1 MYEQTASLVQQL
13 KARLLAVARR
23 LTLAHLFYGLLLI
36 LVAGGSIWLFLT
48 ALEAWLW
55 LPTVLRTGLLVLF
68 CLGLVA
74 GIGWYLI
81 RPLVQP
87 PDEATVAKRIGE
99 RFPEVS
105 DRLTN
110 LLQLSAGRHSDAP
123 NPLLNAAVVRLSN
136 EVAAVPFEQVEN
148 FGRSKKMSKWLLAP
162 LLALGLFLGIAPQSF
177 LSATERLLSPGK
189 AFEPPAPFRFVVE
202 PGNAKVVKGA
212 SLPINARTYGTLMPI
227 QASLEMGLSGETHTD
242 NIPLS
247 ANAEGRFQHQLTNI
261 RQTTRYRLV
270 SDGIASPWYT
280 IEVLERPTVRSL
292 QVAINP
298 PGYSGL
304 GSQTLDTNV
313 GDVVGLPG
321 TLVNLQLKLNQ
332 PDISEANILFDD
344 GEHVPLTI
352 NGDEAHGAFNIRK
365 DGSYQI
371 LLRNAQQI
379 TNENTITYAIST
391 MRDAPPSVVIVQP
404 ADNETMSESQR
415 ELVVARVTDDYGFSK
430 ASLCWRLAER
440 IDGQTM
446 QESRCLGLG
455 VKGRELDQELAYE
468 WLIPES
474 TGLELREGDVIEYFV
489 QVWDNNSV
497 AGYQSARSAI
507 FTLRIPS
514 LTQQY
519 KELEE
524 KSDNIEDQM
533 QNMQNESSDMNQM
546 FKELQQQLRQKQ
558 APEWNDERNLQRLME
573 NKQQME
579 NRAQELKDQIQELN
593 DQMQEQNLVNEKTL
607 EMFRELERIAE
618 EIKTPALQ
626 EALRRLQEAMKQ
638 MNPQQMER
646 AMEEYKNAEQQMR
659 QRLERLKE
667 LYKQLKANAKLD
679 ELANKAEQMAEK
691 QEKLSEQMNEM
702 QKDGKLDA
710 KEQQD
715 LNQMAEQQQRNA
727 QEMKEMEAQM
737 GELNKDMQEM
747 KTGPKEE
754 MKEMNSE
761 AQQDKLSN
769 KMEQN
774 KEQMKE
780 QKMQQAKQGQ
790 QQMKQ
795 RLQQMAQQMRAMQ
808 EQQQEQQVQLNI
820 EALRRVLDDVL
831 TLSQEQENLRNTTGR
846 LQGDNPRLRRIAQ
859 QQSELRDGLKIVS
872 DTLLTLSKR
881 IPKMNAKIQ
890 TEATRAQGEMSQA
903 VGMVTER
910 QVGMATG
917 SQKAAMTHLNEL
929 ALLLSELL
937 SQMQAQAGP
946 GSMSMQQM
954 MDMLQQ
960 MSNQQQRLNQQIQQ
974 LLNEMQGDRM
984 SQSQQERAS
993 QISQQ
998 QQAIKQQL
1006 DQMMRNPEF
1015 NQKVLGDMKRV
1026 SDDMDETIREL
1037 KNRNVTRQTTYRQNQ
1052 ILSRLLEATR
1062 SLNTRGR
1069 EEKRQSERAK
1079 ERSNTSPMQLRS
1091 QDRATQIRR
1100 DLIRAIETGYAPDY
1114 ERLIRKYFELMQ
1126 QSK

>member
-1 MYEQTASLVQQL
+1 
-13 KARLLAVARR
+13 
-23 LTLAHLFYGLLLI
+23 
-36 LVAGGSIWLFLT
+36 
-48 ALEAWLW
+48 
-55 LPTVLRTGLLVLF
+55 
-68 CLGLVA
+68 
-74 GIGWYLI
+74 
-81 RPLVQP
+81 
-87 PDEATVAKRIGE
+87 
-99 RFPEVS
+99 
-105 DRLTN
+105 
-110 LLQLSAGRHSDAP
+110 
-123 NPLLNAAVVRLSN
+123 
-136 EVAAVPFEQVEN
+136 
-148 FGRSKKMSKWLLAP
+148 
-162 LLALGLFLGIAPQSF
+162 
-177 LSATERLLSPGK
+177 
-189 AFEPPAPFRFVVE
+189 
-202 PGNAKVVKGA
+202 
-212 SLPINARTYGTLMPI
+212 
-227 QASLEMGLSGETHTD
+227 
-242 NIPLS
+242 
-247 ANAEGRFQHQLTNI
+247 
-261 RQTTRYRLV
+261 
-270 SDGIASPWYT
+270 
-280 IEVLERPTVRSL
+280 
-292 QVAINP
+292 
-298 PGYSGL
+298 
-304 GSQTLDTNV
+304 
-313 GDVVGLPG
+313 
-321 TLVNLQLKLNQ
+321 
-332 PDISEANILFDD
+332 
-344 GEHVPLTI
+344 
-352 NGDEAHGAFNIRK
+352 
-365 DGSYQI
+365 
-371 LLRNAQQI
+371 
-379 TNENTITYAIST
+379 
-391 MRDAPPSVVIVQP
+391 
-404 ADNETMSESQR
+404 
-415 ELVVARVTDDYGFSK
+415 
-430 ASLCWRLAER
+430 
-440 IDGQTM
+440 
-446 QESRCLGLG
+446 
-455 VKGRELDQELAYE
+455 
-468 WLIPES
+468 
-474 TGLELREGDVIEYFV
+474 
-489 QVWDNNSV
+489 
-497 AGYQSARSAI
+497 
-507 FTLRIPS
+507 
-514 LTQQY
+514 
-519 KELEE
+519 
-524 KSDNIEDQM
+524 
-533 QNMQNESSDMNQM
+533 
-546 FKELQQQLRQKQ
+546 
-558 APEWNDERNLQRLME
+558 
-573 NKQQME
+573 
-579 NRAQELKDQIQELN
+579 
-593 DQMQEQNLVNEKTL
+593 
-607 EMFRELERIAE
+607 
-618 EIKTPALQ
+618 
-626 EALRRLQEAMKQ
+626 
-638 MNPQQMER
+638 
-646 AMEEYKNAEQQMR
+646 
-659 QRLERLKE
+659 
-667 LYKQLKANAKLD
+667 
-679 ELANKAEQMAEK
+679 
-691 QEKLSEQMNEM
+691 
-702 QKDGKLDA
+702 
-710 KEQQD
+710 
-715 LNQMAEQQQRNA
+715 
-727 QEMKEMEAQM
+727 
-737 GELNKDMQEM
+737 
-747 KTGPKEE
+747 
-754 MKEMNSE
+754 MNSE